1 MAAALRAAH
10 PNRAGKFTPQA
21 AGVGWGD
28 PGEGGTAP
36 YDAMGKGFSRVGLP
50 KPSLRSSCVRF

>member
-21 AGVGWGD
+21 AGVGWGH
-28 PGEGGTAP
+28 PGEGRTAP
-36 YDAMGKGFSRVGLP
+36 CDATGKVFSRVGLP
-50 KPSLRSSCVRF
+50 